1 MAAGYA
7 ARAAAV
13 TLSDATVLS
22 PAPEAFFVG
31 VGGDVVVVPAGN
43 SSTVTLKNVP
53 SGSVVPIACKQ
64 FYSTGTTATNLVA
77 LYES

>member
-31 VGGDVVVVPAGN
+31 VGGDVVVTPAGQ
-43 SSTVTLKNVP
+43 STQVTLKNVP
-53 SGSVVPIACKQ
+53 SGSLVPLA
-64 FYSTGTTATNLVA
+64 
-77 LYES
+77 